1 MSPALCASAEYNGV
15 RVLRNPDAILRRQLR
30 TRNRGKILNAVRGY

>member
-15 RVLRNPDAILRRQLR
+15 RVLRNPDATPSSEGSYERV
-30 TRNRGKILNAVRGY
+30 TVEKY